1 MLLGDFA
8 QDLAVQCDAFLL
20 QVCDELRVGRSEF
33 PCGGIDAYRH
43 ERSIRAL
50 LELASDIGILAG
62 LGDRGL
68 GDADL
73 GLASPHHA
81 LCALENIFA
90 MLDMHHATFDSC
102 HRFVYQVRESVSP

>member
-8 QDLAVQCDAFLL
+8 QDLAVQCDALLL

-50 LELASDIGILAG
+50 LELASDIGVLAG

-81 LCALENIFA
+81 LCAFENIFA